1 MKTGTVTAVSH
12 EGRGI
17 IKAGGEKTT
26 FVDFALLGEEI
37 TYEIY
42 AERSK
47 FNEAKAVSILNPSH
61 KRIVPPCPYFGT
73 CGGCSLQHM
82 IHSEQIKL
90 KQDTLLQHLSHYAKL
105 IPATIL
111 DPLLA
116 PIWHYR
122 HKAQLSVHYQ
132 PETKKAI
139 LGFKQTNTHDIVDIK
154 ACLILPSHINCAEL
168 CTLINRLSIAD
179 AVRAI
184 DVAVGDEETAVI
196 LHHTK
201 PLTEADETKIKHFAQ
216 KNSFQ
221 FYLQTLGRSSV
232 KKFYPDDNNE
242 FLSYAVEDIYFQFHP
257 ADFTQINPEI
267 NRKMV
272 AQALDLLDLK
282 PTDHVLD
289 LYCGIGNFSLPIA
302 KKVASVT
309 GVEGVDEMVKRA
321 QKNATLNKI
330 TNTQFFKADLQKN
343 KTTWPLP
350 LRKKYNK
357 LLIDPPRTGA
367 NTALVVSL
375 KIPHIVYISCDTATL
390 ARDAKVL
397 SENGYTLT
405 HAGIID
411 MFPHT
416 KHVESMAVFHRP
428 V

>member
-17 IKAGGEKTT
+17 IKTQGEKTT

-37 TYEIY
+37 TYEVY

-47 FNEAKAVSILNPSH
+47 FNEAKTITILKPSD
-61 KRIVPPCPYFGT
+61 KRVAPPCPYCET

-82 IHSEQIKL
+82 SHEEQIRL
-90 KQDTLLQHLSHYAKL
+90 KQNTLLDHLQHYAHL
-105 IPATIL
+105 VPEHIL
-111 DPLLA
+111 EPLLG
-116 PIWHYR
+116 PVWHYR
-122 HKAQLSVHYQ
+122 HKAQLSVQYQ

-139 LGFKQTNTHDIVDIK
+139 VGFKKNNTHAIVDIK
-154 ACLILPSHINCAEL
+154 DCLILPPHIKCAEL
-168 CTLINRLSIAD
+168 CALINRLSIVD
-179 AVRAI
+179 AIHAI
-184 DVAVGDEETAVI
+184 DVAVGDEETALI

-201 PLTEADETKIKHFAQ
+201 PLTEADETKIRHFAQ

-221 FYLQTLGRSSV
+221 FYLQPQGRASV
-232 KKFYPDDNNE
+232 KKFYPKDNTN
-242 FLSYAVEDIYFQFHP
+242 FLSYSVEDIYFQFHP
-257 ADFTQINPEI
+257 ADFIQINPEI

-272 AQALDLLDLK
+272 AQALMLLELQ

-309 GVEGVDEMVKRA
+309 GIEGVDEMVKRA
-321 QKNATLNKI
+321 RENAALNKI

-343 KTTWPLP
+343 KITWAAQ
-350 LRKKYNK
+350 KYNK
-357 LLIDPPRTGA
+357 LIIDPPRTGA
-367 NTALVVSL
+367 NMALVLTL

-397 SENGYTLT
+397 AENGYALKSV
-405 HAGIID
+405 GVMD

-416 KHVESMAVFHRP
+416 KHVESVAVFR
-428 V
+428 